1 MAATGVVAA
10 VGIIN
15 GARVGFVVIAVVVAV
30 VIPEAVV
37 FIFVLIFVLV
47 CLCKVRRCMSSMDG
61 KLAKRRDG

>member
-15 GARVGFVVIAVVVAV
+15 GARVGFVVVAIIVAV
-30 VIPEAVV
+30 VIPEAVI
-37 FIFVLIFVLV
+37 FIFVLILILV
-47 CLCKVRRCMSSMDG
+47 CLCKVRRGMSSMDG

>member
-15 GARVGFVVIAVVVAV
+15 GAWVGFVVVAIIVAV
-30 VIPEAVV
+30 VIPEAVI
-37 FIFVLIFVLV
+37 FIFVLILILV
-47 CLCKVRRCMSSMDG
+47 CLCKVRRGMSSMDG